1 MGAQITTVATVLPSR
16 YVTSARTEAKIAER
30 STGFRPP
37 PGLIQRATGIAGRHV
52 APADWHPS
60 DLAAAAAAKALAEA
74 GLTPADIDLLIFA
87 SASQDMVEP
96 ATAHITAD
104 LLGARCPVFD
114 IKNACNSVLN
124 GLQVADA
131 LITAGQHRRVLVC
144 SGETPSRG
152 TRWQVRDLRQF
163 AASFAGYTLS
173 DNGSALLLEAAPPGH
188 GILRQA
194 HTADSSAWRTGTLPG
209 GGSRHP
215 RDPEHSYFEL
225 DGARLRQAFDAVD
238 PATVL
243 DVPAAAG
250 VTLDEIALIAVHQVT
265 VPYVHAF
272 ADQCGI
278 PRHRL
283 DLTVAEHGNCASG
296 SLPLQLHRAVMTG
309 RLHRGDLALLV
320 GLAGGISVGSVLL
333 RW

>member
-1 MGAQITTVATVLPSR
+1 MGARISTVATVLPSR
-16 YVTSARTEAKIAER
+16 FVSSAHTEAKIAER
-30 STGFRPP
+30 SAGFRPP
-37 PGLIQRATGIAGRHV
+37 PGIIERATGIRGRHV
-52 APADWHPS
+52 APADWHAS
-60 DLAAAAAAKALAEA
+60 DLAAAAAGKALADA
-74 GLTPADIDLLIFA
+74 GLTAADLDLLIFA

-114 IKNACNSVLN
+114 IKNACNSMLN

-131 LITAGQHRRVLVC
+131 LISSGQYQRVLVC

-152 TRWQVRDLRQF
+152 TRWQVDSLPRF
-163 AASFAGYTLS
+163 ASSFAGYTLS
-173 DNGSALLLEAAPPGH
+173 DNGSALLVEDQPGERCV
-188 GILRQA
+188 LAQA
-194 HTADSSAWRTGTLPG
+194 HHADSTAWRTGMLPG

-215 RDPEHSYFEL
+215 RDPERSYFEL
-225 DGARLRQAFDAVD
+225 DGARLKQAFDRVD
-238 PATVL
+238 PAVVTRVL
-243 DVPAAAG
+243 DDAG
-250 VTLDEIALIAVHQVT
+250 VRLDDVGLVAVHQVT

-272 ADQCGI
+272 VDQCGI
-278 PRHRL
+278 PRDRV
-283 DLTVAEHGNCASG
+283 DLTVTDHGNCASG

-320 GLAGGISVGSVLL
+320 GLAGGISVGTMLV